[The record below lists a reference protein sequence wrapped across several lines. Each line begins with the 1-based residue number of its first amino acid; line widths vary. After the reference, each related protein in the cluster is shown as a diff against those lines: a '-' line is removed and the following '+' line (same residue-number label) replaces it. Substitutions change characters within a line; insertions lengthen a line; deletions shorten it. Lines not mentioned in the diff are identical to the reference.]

1 MAKKAKFMGVIVI
14 DTREQLP
21 YEFDCP
27 TVVRMLD
34 AGDYSV
40 EGMEMD
46 VVIERKTKAD
56 IYGSVTAGRERF
68 EREMVRLYRVKY
80 PALVIESDLQGLLE
94 APPFSRVSPAVVVNT
109 LVSWSIKYGVCVWL
123 AGNRQLA
130 QRLMFRLLEKAWQGG
145 SNGRRTRRS
154 VEN

>member
-1 MAKKAKFMGVIVI
+1 MTKRKAKFMGVIVI

-21 YEFDCP
+21 YTFNHF
-27 TVVRMLD
+27 TVMRALD

-56 IYGSVTAGRERF
+56 IYGSVTRGRERF
-68 EREMVRLYRVKY
+68 EREMICLQRIKY
-80 PALVIESDLQGLLE
+80 AAIVIESDLQGLLE
-94 APPFSRVSPAVVVNT
+94 APSFSRASPAVVVNT

-130 QRLMFRLLEKAWQGG
+130 QRLTFRLLEKAWQAK
-145 SNGRRTRRS
+145 
-154 VEN
+154 VEQ